1 MALFDTPELHTY
13 DLRFSFDPRVTALH
27 LGRQKYSTA
36 SRAIGELVANAL
48 DAGATEIEVEIA
60 YNELGGEESLRIRD
74 NGIGIDPD
82 TLRSRFT
89 VVGIPPGDGRGVHP
103 RLGRFGVG
111 RLAVHR
117 IGELSQ
123 WSTVARSR
131 TDNVVESRF
140 SLSVREPGRIRVS
153 ERYLDH
159 AIPTGTSIEIF
170 NLADAG
176 SGGLNPVRIMNDL
189 LGQYC
194 SYLLGQQEVS
204 IIVQGVRL
212 DVQQLIAERRTE
224 RIPASDTLPEPA
236 QINHLLL
243 HANVDRSRFPEQL
256 LFAAKGR
263 TVAVYQPEQVPA
275 PNYLGIVECAYLE
288 SIVLSNREAIIEL
301 DGGFVSLR
309 EAALERVAS
318 FREKI
323 RSERITR
330 FISWARERDYYPYQ
344 SINGDSLAH
353 AEKILYDVIL
363 EKVNEHA
370 NIESMSNTQRSVIF
384 RLLHRGLGHH
394 DLPGLFSEVAGLS
407 ANDREIFRRM
417 LERSSLDST
426 LRLGHEARARLSFID
441 ELEELHSGRAA
452 RHIAERARLDRVLEP
467 HCWIFGDRFN
477 LAAANEGLRART
489 LALREASGMTP
500 VHSNGLVRNRREIS
514 DLLLTASRGSG
525 EISDHE
531 DLLVELVAPTT
542 RIGRDELERI
552 RRYASLVERESES
565 CAEIVVVASRINAD
579 IGRQRTVGGI
589 VHEGQRVTVRLKE
602 WEEVIAGARG
612 ELNALYGRLQSR
624 SREQHSAEVL
634 LERFPEIIDIPG

>member
-1 MALFDTPELHTY
+1 MALFDTPDLHTY

-27 LGRQKYSTA
+27 LGRQKYSTT

-48 DAGATEIEVEIA
+48 DAGATEIDVEIT

-74 NGIGIDPD
+74 NGVGIDPE
-82 TLRSRFT
+82 TLRGRFT
-89 VVGIPPGDGRGVHP
+89 VVGVPPGDGRGLHP

-123 WSTVARSR
+123 WATVARSR
-131 TDNVVESRF
+131 TGNVVESRF
-140 SLSVREPGRIRVS
+140 ALSIREPGRIRVT
-153 ERYLDH
+153 ERYLGH
-159 AIPTGTSIEIF
+159 QIATGTWIEIF

-176 SGGLNPVRIMNDL
+176 TGGLNPGRIMNDL

-204 IIVQGVRL
+204 ITVQGVRL
-212 DVQQLIAERRTE
+212 DVRQLISERRTE
-224 RIPASDTLPEPA
+224 LIPASESIPEPA
-236 QINHLLL
+236 HITHLLL

-275 PNYLGIVECAYLE
+275 PNYLGIVECGYLE
-288 SIVLSNREAIIEL
+288 SIVLTNREAIIEL

-309 EAALERVAS
+309 EAALEHVAA

-330 FISWARERDYYPYQ
+330 FISWARERDYYPYHG
-344 SINGDSLAH
+344 INGDSLAN
-353 AEKILYDVIL
+353 AEKILYDAIL

-370 NIESMSNTQRSVIF
+370 NIESMSNTQRSVVF
-384 RLLHRGLGHH
+384 RLLHSGLQHH

-407 ANDREIFRRM
+407 AGDREIFRLM
-417 LERSSLDST
+417 LERSSLDSG
-426 LRLGHEARARLSFID
+426 LRLGYQARARLAFLD
-441 ELEELHSGRAA
+441 ELEELQNGRSA
-452 RHIAERARLDRVLEP
+452 RHVAERSRLDRMLEP

-477 LAAANEGLRART
+477 LAAPDPGLRERT
-489 LALREASGMTP
+489 LGLREESGLAP
-500 VHSNGLVRNRREIS
+500 VHSNGAPRNRRDVA
-514 DLLLTASRGSG
+514 DLLLTASRGSD
-525 EISDHE
+525 ERSDHE
-531 DLLVELVAPTT
+531 DLIVEIVAPTT
-542 RIGRDELERI
+542 RIGRDEMERI
-552 RRYASLVERESES
+552 RAYATLVERDSDS
-565 CAEIVVVASRINAD
+565 CSEIVVVAGRINAD

-589 VHEGQRVTVRLKE
+589 IHEGERVTVRLRE

-624 SREQHSAEVL
+624 SREQRSAEVL